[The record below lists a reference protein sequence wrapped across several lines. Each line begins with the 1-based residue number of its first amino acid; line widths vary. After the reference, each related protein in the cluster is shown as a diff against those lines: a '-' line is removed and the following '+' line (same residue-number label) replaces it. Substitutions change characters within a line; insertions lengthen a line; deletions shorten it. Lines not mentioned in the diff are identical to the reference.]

1 MIARSLLF
9 LIRAYR
15 KLLSPILPDACR
27 FHPSCSLYAQEAVS
41 RHGSWKG
48 ARLALKRLGRCHP
61 LHAGGDDPVPE

>member
-27 FHPSCSLYAQEAVS
+27 FHPSCSLYAQEAVL
-41 RHGSWKG
+41 RHGPWKG
-48 ARLALKRLGRCHP
+48 ARLALMRLGHCHP
-61 LHAGGDDPVPE
+61 FHPGGDDPVPE